1 MIAFAQT
8 LLRRLFLPAA
18 LVISGAALAQPY
30 PSKPIRVIVPSAA
43 GGATDVLTRV
53 IAQKMLESWDSR

>member
-8 LLRRLFLPAA
+8 LLRSLVLPAA